1 MKAITDQIR
10 FKSEELD
17 VIITISEIDSV
28 WGFERTD
35 GYSTW
40 GCVDYKTFND
50 AYNAAKKIEK
60 ISVEDK
66 RLEEKYYSEIS

>member
-50 AYNAAKKIEK
+50 VITRPKKLKKFLLRIK
-60 ISVEDK
+60 D
-66 RLEEKYYSEIS
+66 